1 MRSTHAQVSIDF
13 MIAITI
19 LSFGIVLII
28 TQIPMLFAPFYTIS
42 TDIHAVAYR
51 TSMIL
56 AEDAG
61 IYCENESITSAWE
74 TAGEPEN
81 RSRNFSFYRD
91 KIANYLSNV
100 RRIGLARNAP
110 VWSSS
115 EDAIP
120 NNLSRRKIEAL
131 QDWWDDDANRSMLW
145 EKLGLLVS
153 YNGKPVNYSFNI
165 SLKGFNNTLIWDNSA
180 DKPLLQ
186 IGYPIPRGATV
197 ERIERI
203 VAIDDCENLSN
214 CKGIGDNECC
224 GVLEICIWR

>member
-91 KIANYLSNV
+91 EILNYLSNV

-120 NNLSRRKIEAL
+120 NKLSRRKIEAL
-131 QDWWDDDANRSMLW
+131 RDWWNDDANRSMLR

-165 SLKGFNNTLIWDNSA
+165 SLKGFNNMLIRSA
-180 DKPLLQ
+180 GKPLLQ
-186 IGYPIPRGATV
+186 IGYPIPRGVTV

-203 VAIDDCENLSN
+203 VAIDDCENLGN
-214 CKGIGDNECC
+214 YTKIGDNECC
-224 GVLEICIWR
+224 VVLEICIWR

>member
-28 TQIPMLFAPFYTIS
+28 TQIPMLFAPFHTIS

-61 IYCENESITSAWE
+61 IYCENESITSTWE
-74 TAGEPEN
+74 DPLGTDF
-81 RSRNFSFYRD
+81 NFSSCI
-91 KIANYLSNV
+91 KNISNYLLNV
-100 RRIGLARNAP
+100 RRIGLAKNAP

-131 QDWWDDDANRSMLW
+131 QDWWNDPVNKRKLR

-153 YNGKPVNYSFNI
+153 YNGKLVNYSFNI
-165 SLKGFNNTLIWDNSA
+165 SLKSFNNSLIWDDSA
-180 DKPLLQ
+180 GKPLLQ
-186 IGYPIPRGATV
+186 IGYPIPKGVTV
-197 ERIERI
+197 ERIGRI
-203 VAIDDCENLSN
+203 VAIDDCENLNN
-214 CKGIGDNECC
+214 CKGIGDNKCC
-224 GVLEICIWR
+224 GILEICIWR